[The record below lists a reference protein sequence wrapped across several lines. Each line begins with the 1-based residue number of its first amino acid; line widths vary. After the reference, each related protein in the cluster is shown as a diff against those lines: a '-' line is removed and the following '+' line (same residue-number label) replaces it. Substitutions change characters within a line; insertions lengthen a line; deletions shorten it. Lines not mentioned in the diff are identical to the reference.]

1 MRRMPKQNNAQGV
14 DRLTRVNELLKREI
28 ADWIEASGLID
39 RVSLISVTRVE
50 CASNLKNATV
60 YISIFDGSPEK
71 EQLVLK
77 ELNRL
82 KSELQQTMSRHVI
95 LKYTPVLRFVPDHA
109 VEAGDR
115 VLARIRELEEEES
128 HENG

>member
-60 YISIFDGSPEK
+60 YISIFDSSPEK
-71 EQLVLK
+71 EQLVLR

-115 VLARIRELEEEES
+115 VLARIRELEEEEA